1 MFPMAHSAHLAM
13 ASSSTRVPLALTAS
27 PPSHPNTTIAPSPP
41 PTATA
46 AVPAAVVGAT
56 DTAVGT
62 PLRTRTTSAKP
73 SHAPCAPSFVWLFG
87 LFAAR
92 SATARIAH
100 TATARL
106 PRWVR
111 RARGTWVQA
120 SEAPRRLRLVMLPWA
135 RTETARQA
143 ALAASALPVERDW
156 DEEATQ
162 VVWGTNQAHD
172 R

>member
-1 MFPMAHSAHLAM
+1 MFPMAHSAHLAI
-13 ASSSTRVPLALTAS
+13 ASSSTRVPVALTAS
-27 PPSHPNTTIAPSPP
+27 PPSDPNIIIAPSLPPP

-46 AVPAAVVGAT
+46 IAVPAAVVGAT
-56 DTAVGT
+56 ETAVGT
-62 PLRTRTTSAKP
+62 PLSTRTTSTRP

-143 ALAASALPVERDW
+143 ALAASALNPVERD
-156 DEEATQ
+156 
-162 VVWGTNQAHD
+162 
-172 R
+172 